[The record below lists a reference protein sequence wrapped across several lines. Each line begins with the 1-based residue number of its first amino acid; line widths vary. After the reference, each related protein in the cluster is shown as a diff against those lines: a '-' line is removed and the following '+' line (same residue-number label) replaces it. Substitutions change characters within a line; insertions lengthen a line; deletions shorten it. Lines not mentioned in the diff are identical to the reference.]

1 MLGKV
6 MKYDLKWVCKPLLVF
21 YILGLVF
28 SVATRLLGNIQNSIV
43 FTVITQI
50 CSGAA
55 ISMMASIVINSL
67 MRCWVRF
74 IRNIYKDESYLTHT
88 LPVKNGTIFL
98 SKVLTGIILMLL
110 SFAIILACI
119 VIAYGTKANFE
130 FVKNALMPIATM
142 LEMKTGVII
151 AVIGIILI
159 LEFIFMLICGYLGI
173 ILGHKSNNKRII
185 KSVVYGL
192 VLFIAMTITTV
203 LILYIAGLFNKNI
216 MNLFNTVEAPNK
228 ETMQLL
234 MVGGI
239 FLYLIY
245 IIIYYIIGNI
255 QIRKGVNVE

>member
-6 MKYDLKWVCKPLLVF
+6 MKYDLKWISKPLFIF
-21 YILGLVF
+21 YILGLAF
-28 SVATRLLGNIQNSIV
+28 SGTARLLSNIENSIV
-43 FTVITQI
+43 FTIITQI
-50 CSGAA
+50 CYGAA
-55 ISMMASIVINSL
+55 ISMMVSILINSL

-88 LPVKNGTIFL
+88 LPVKNETVFL
-98 SKVLTGIILMLL
+98 SKVLSGAILMLI
-110 SFAIILACI
+110 SFAIIFGCLTI
-119 VIAYGTKANFE
+119 GYGTKENIE
-130 FVKNALMPIATM
+130 LIKGTLNPIAEL
-142 LEMKTGVII
+142 LEMKVGVII
-151 AVIGIILI
+151 AEILLILI
-159 LEFIFMLICGYLGI
+159 LEFIFILICGYLGI
-173 ILGHKSNNKRII
+173 ILGHKSNNGRII
-185 KSVVYGL
+185 KSVIYGL

>member
-1 MLGKV
+1 
-6 MKYDLKWVCKPLLVF
+6 
-21 YILGLVF
+21 
-28 SVATRLLGNIQNSIV
+28 
-43 FTVITQI
+43 
-50 CSGAA
+50 
-55 ISMMASIVINSL
+55 
-67 MRCWVRF
+67 
-74 IRNIYKDESYLTHT
+74 
-88 LPVKNGTIFL
+88 
-98 SKVLTGIILMLL
+98 
-110 SFAIILACI
+110 
-119 VIAYGTKANFE
+119 
-130 FVKNALMPIATM
+130 MPIATM

>member
-6 MKYDLKWVCKPLLVF
+6 MKYDFKWVCKPLLVF
-21 YILGLVF
+21 YILGLIF
-28 SVATRLLGNIQNSIV
+28 SVATRLMGNIQNSIV

-110 SFAIILACI
+110 SFTIIFACI

-130 FVKNALMPIATM
+130 F
-142 LEMKTGVII
+142 KT
-151 AVIGIILI
+151 
-159 LEFIFMLICGYLGI
+159 
-173 ILGHKSNNKRII
+173 SNN
-185 KSVVYGL
+185 SSCY
-192 VLFIAMTITTV
+192 TS
-203 LILYIAGLFNKNI
+203 
-216 MNLFNTVEAPNK
+216 
-228 ETMQLL
+228 
-234 MVGGI
+234 
-239 FLYLIY
+239 
-245 IIIYYIIGNI
+245 
-255 QIRKGVNVE
+255 

>member
-110 SFAIILACI
+110 SFTIIFACI
-119 VIAYGTKANFE
+119 VIAYGTKAKFE
-130 FVKNALMPIATM
+130 FVKQAITPVATL
-142 LEMKTGVII
+142 LEMKAGAVV
-151 AVIGIILI
+151 AVIAIILI
-159 LEFIFMLICGYLGI
+159 LEFIFILMCGYLGI

-185 KSVVYGL
+185 KSVIYGI
-192 VLFIAMTITTV
+192 VLFIAMSITTV
-203 LILYIAGLFNKNI
+203 LLLYIAGLFNKNI

-228 ETMQLL
+228 ETMKFL
-234 MVGGI
+234 MFGGI
-239 FLYLIY
+239 VLYTLYNILY
-245 IIIYYIIGNI
+245 GLIGNR
-255 QIRKGVNVE
+255 QIKKGVNVE

>member
-239 FLYLIY
+239 ILYLIY

>member
-6 MKYDLKWVCKPLLVF
+6 MKYDLKWICKPLLVF
-21 YILGLVF
+21 YILGLAF
-28 SVATRLLGNIQNSIV
+28 SGAARLLSNIQNSIV

-50 CSGAA
+50 CYGAA

-88 LPVKNGTIFL
+88 LPVKNETIFL
-98 SKVLTGIILMLL
+98 SKVLSGIILMLI
-110 SFAIILACI
+110 SFAIIFACI
-119 VIAYGTKANFE
+119 VIGYGTKANFE
-130 FVKNALMPIATM
+130 FIKNALMPIATM
-142 LEMKTGVII
+142 LEVKTGVII

-239 FLYLIY
+239 ILYLIY

>member
-28 SVATRLLGNIQNSIV
+28 SVATRLLSNIQNSIV

-88 LPVKNGTIFL
+88 LPAKNGTIFL
-98 SKVLTGIILMLL
+98 SKVLTGIILMLF
-110 SFAIILACI
+110 SFTIIFACI

-130 FVKNALMPIATM
+130 FIKNALMPIATM

-185 KSVVYGL
+185 KSVIYGI
-192 VLFIAMTITTV
+192 VLFIAMSITTV
-203 LILYIAGLFNKNI
+203 LLLYITGLFNKNI

-239 FLYLIY
+239 ILYLIY
-245 IIIYYIIGNI
+245 IIIYYIIGNS
-255 QIRKGVNVE
+255 QIKKGVNVE

>member
-21 YILGLVF
+21 YILGLIF
-28 SVATRLLGNIQNSIV
+28 SVATRLMGNIQNSIV